1 MCANVEEELCKAEG
15 GESQGLRTNS
25 YDIQAHFYPVSL
37 LGLVKPGVFCRLLGS
52 SRHYLK

>member
-1 MCANVEEELCKAEG
+1 MCANVGEELCKAEG
-15 GESQGLRTNS
+15 EERQGLRTNS
-25 YDIQAHFYPVSL
+25 YDIQAHFHPVSL

>member
-15 GESQGLRTNS
+15 EERQGLRTNS